1 MLVNRECIFVL
12 TIILCVYSIADETAK
27 NVNKVASAE
36 PDSTIATKEQIA
48 VEDQTTENVFG
59 VTTEASTT
67 TTEKVTINSVVTGST
82 NPFTVPESNSNYVI
96 NNKDHNTVM
105 TIAPVGEVQKQK
117 LSGADTNRND
127 GVSIFMTFVFVLMA
141 AVLFVFAMWSF
152 YNLRQLWWQRQKV
165 RQDWEVNYRL
175 IDSEMTRME

>member
-67 TTEKVTINSVVTGST
+67 TTEKVTINSVVT
-82 NPFTVPESNSNYVI
+82 
-96 NNKDHNTVM
+96 
-105 TIAPVGEVQKQK
+105 
-117 LSGADTNRND
+117 D